1 VATDVGA
8 SGSTDAHGRLPH
20 VPVRGSDSQLAMG
33 MIERISLVLHKR
45 PRRPDFVPEK
55 SMYSM
60 SFDFMFIF
68 PIISQRL
75 CVQLLLFIPPCR

>member
-1 VATDVGA
+1 
-8 SGSTDAHGRLPH
+8 
-20 VPVRGSDSQLAMG
+20 

-68 PIISQRL
+68 RL
-75 CVQLLLFIPPCR
+75 SHNVFPSDFCLPSS